1 MVVVMVVLPSSK
13 GAGDLIKHDLFR
25 KDLLVAVFVFI
36 FVFCFCFCFCLHV
49 FVSVVGV
56 GVRF

>member
-1 MVVVMVVLPSSK
+1 MVVLPSSK